1 MNTQARTRKSSAKHS
16 ARLGAYLAT
25 GIGAS
30 TVAISSSDAA
40 IVQIDIGSTGFNM
53 DGINAGLPSES
64 MANFFQFPASGG
76 GQVTIWNFGSYMG
89 IFGVSGLGFAYTG
102 YSVSPQ
108 NFAYNSPI
116 GSSASFTGS
125 PTATFFRRSYYGT
138 PYNSPDFGPGS
149 YMGFKT
155 ATGNYGWL
163 EVTWD
168 SKLSQFEIL
177 SGAYE
182 STPGTAILAG
192 ATAPIPEASSSLLA
206 LVAGGAALTRR
217 RRQRA
222 A

>member
-1 MNTQARTRKSSAKHS
+1 MNPTRTNPTLS
-16 ARLGAYLAT
+16 RLGAYLAT

-30 TVAISSSDAA
+30 TVATSTSDAA
-40 IVQIDIGSTGFNM
+40 IVQIDIGPTGFNI
-53 DGINAGLPSES
+53 GGVNAGLSS
-64 MANFFQFPASGG
+64 DQYNATFVQNFPFYGAGELILGNNLYNFNITGLSVSGG
-76 GQVTIWNFGSYMG
+76 LM
-89 IFGVSGLGFAYTG
+89 FAVDGAY
-102 YSVSPQ
+102 VPPCSPR
-108 NFAYNSPI
+108 NFAQNTSI
-116 GSSASFTGS
+116 DSSG
-125 PTATFFRRSYYGT
+125 FFT
-138 PYNSPDFGPGS
+138 PYQALSFFSFSSYVPSPDFGPGS

-192 ATAPIPEASSSLLA
+192 ATAAIPEPSSSLLA
-206 LVAGGAALTRR
+206 LVAGGAAFARR